1 MIKFWSID
9 TRIATGGL
17 VVWLLG
23 FLVSRPG
30 FRMLGIFRIRDHKCK
45 FVIQGSRVLGF

>member
-23 FLVSRPG
+23 FDVQGLG
-30 FRMLGIFRIRDHKCK
+30 FR
-45 FVIQGSRVLGF
+45 V